1 LEELV
6 IKKIIYALV
15 AIIVGFAIFLC
26 ACPFMSNVN
35 VLIDVQ
41 KGDSV
46 FAVADR
52 LKENELICSKK
63 MFLGLVKIKKS
74 GNKLKAGA
82 YNFSKKDGM
91 FKILKTL
98 ESGSQNTLRFTIPEG
113 SNIKQTAAIIAK
125 TINIDETKFIRIAT
139 EKNLEGYLM
148 PETYFA
154 TSGMNE
160 EQIIEMMRAEFN
172 KKITPDMYER
182 AKEMN
187 VEFKDVVIIASIIEK
202 EAENPEEKTMISAV
216 FYNRLKKKIM
226 LQSCSTVLYAMEVNK
241 AKLSIEDTKF
251 QSPYNTYIHCG
262 LPPGPISSPG
272 VQSIKAALHPANTEY
287 LFFVSKGNGSH
298 LFAKNFK
305 DHKRN
310 KQIVELKQ
318 LESKKN

>member
-1 LEELV
+1 V
-6 IKKIIYALV
+6 IKKIIYILV
-15 AIIVGFAIFLC
+15 AITAVFAIFLC
-26 ACPFMSNVN
+26 FCHFVSGGD
-35 VLIDVQ
+35 VLINVQ
-41 KGDSV
+41 KGDNVS
-46 FAVADR
+46 AVADR
-52 LKENELICSKK
+52 LKENKLICSKK
-63 MFLGLVKIKKS
+63 MFLGIVKIKKS
-74 GNKLKAGA
+74 GSKLKAGA
-82 YNFSKKDGM
+82 YNFSKKDGT

-113 SNIKQTAAIIAK
+113 SNIKQTAKIVAK
-125 TINIDETKFIRIAT
+125 TIDIDEAEFIRIAT
-139 EKNLEGYLM
+139 DKNLEGYLM

-154 TSGMNE
+154 TPEMSQ
-160 EQIIEMMRAEFN
+160 EQIIEMMRNEFN

-187 VEFKDVVIIASIIEK
+187 VEFKDVVIMASIIEK
-202 EAENPEEKTMISAV
+202 EAENPQEKPMISAV

-241 AKLSIEDTKF
+241 AKLTAQDTRF
-251 QSPYNTYIHCG
+251 RSPYNTYIHYG

-272 VQSIKAALHPANTEY
+272 IESIKAALYPAKSEV

-298 LFAKNFK
+298 FFAKNFS

-318 LESKKN
+318 LESKKIN